1 MAKQPQTTART
12 GVAPS
17 RVAAFIGN
25 FNAMQAVSYLLLTL
39 ASLFSVF
46 FFAWVVIASF
56 KKNRDLFKFPWRLP
70 ETWGI
75 DNFVKVWTTNQFGAY
90 FSNSIVVVC
99 LSVVLLLLVA
109 TPAAY
114 VLSRARFRGRE
125 GLTNF
130 FIVGMGIPVPLLFVP
145 LFVTLSY
152 IHLADTLS
160 GLIIVYIALSIP
172 FTVFVLTSF
181 FSSLPHEL
189 EDAAILDGCR
199 DWQVFWHVMLP
210 LAMPGVATVALLN
223 FVWLWNEYQLS
234 LVLINSPEN
243 RTLSLGLYSLIN
255 SMQYSGG
262 DWASL
267 FAGVTIVT
275 VPTVVLYLFLSERM
289 IGGMTMGGVK

>member
-12 GVAPS
+12 GGAPS

>member
-1 MAKQPQTTART
+1 MAPISQPGGAAETAR
-12 GVAPS
+12 S
-17 RVAAFIGN
+17 RISRLAGR

-39 ASLFSVF
+39 SSLFTVF
-46 FFAWVVIASF
+46 FFGWVVLASF

-70 ETWGI
+70 EAWSI

-99 LSVVLLLLVA
+99 LSVLILLIVA

-125 GLTNF
+125 GITNF

-160 GLIIVYIALSIP
+160 GLILVYIALSIP

-262 DWASL
+262 DWAAL